1 MSALIPTM
9 MNRHWS
15 RTMIRP
21 GNQSDL
27 KFNSSDRNLKILILS
42 WEYPPNIV
50 GGLSRHVN
58 GLSIALAELGHE
70 VHVLTAAKGD
80 VTDFEVLNGV
90 NVHRV
95 FPLNQHE
102 NDFLTWIAGLNLAMA
117 FKADTL
123 AETIKFDI
131 IHAHDWLVGSAA
143 ITLKDVLSTPLL
155 STIHAHEKG
164 RHNGIYTEMQQF
176 IHQKE
181 LQLVTE
187 SEQLIVCSEYMRD
200 ELQGVFKI
208 EANNIAVIANG
219 IESNQAAV
227 KLNPIEIF
235 PILENRKYIFSMGR
249 IVKEKGF
256 ETFIEAARIAK
267 ETRQELFFVIAGK
280 GPMLEAYRQRTVE
293 EQLESHIC
301 FIGYVTDE
309 QRNALLE
316 SSELAVFP
324 SLYEPFGIVA
334 LESMIL
340 AKPTVV
346 SETGGLK
353 GIVKHLQTG
362 MWMVPGDAN
371 NMMESINYLLTYPEK
386 AKEIG
391 VKGREIARRLYSW
404 KRIAIQT
411 TRVIEDTL
419 LNKRALDRRIDVKS
433 MEESLKNY

>member
-1 MSALIPTM
+1 
-9 MNRHWS
+9 MNRP
-15 RTMIRP
+15 T
-21 GNQSDL
+21 NQLDL
-27 KFNSSDRNLKILILS
+27 KVNSSDRKLNILILS
-42 WEYPPNIV
+42 WEYPPNII

-58 GLSIALAELGHE
+58 GLSIALAGLGHE
-70 VHVLTAAKGD
+70 VHVLTAGKGD
-80 VTDFEVLNGV
+80 LPDFEVLNGV
-90 NVHRV
+90 NVYRV
-95 FPLNQHE
+95 FPLNQHD

-117 FKADTL
+117 FRADAL
-123 AETIKFDI
+123 SVTIKFDI

-143 ITLKDVLSTPLL
+143 ITLKDVLALPLL
-155 STIHAHEKG
+155 STIHAHEQG

-187 SEQLIVCSEYMRD
+187 SDQLIVCSDYMRD
-200 ELQGVFKI
+200 ELKGIFKI
-208 EANNIAVIANG
+208 EENKIAVIANG
-219 IESNQAAV
+219 IDLNQAV
-227 KLNPIEIF
+227 VTLNPIEIF

-256 ETFIEAARIAK
+256 ETVIEAARIAK
-267 ETRQELFFVIAGK
+267 ETKQELFFVIAGK
-280 GPMLEAYRQRTVE
+280 GPMLEAYRQRIVE
-293 EQLESHIC
+293 EHLESHLC
-301 FIGYVTDE
+301 FIGFVTDE

-316 SSELAVFP
+316 SSELTVFP

-353 GIVKHLQTG
+353 GIIKHLQTG
-362 MWMVPGDAN
+362 MWMVPGDAT
-371 NMMESINYLLTYPEK
+371 NMMDSINYLLTYPEK

-391 VKGREIARRLYSW
+391 IKGREIAKRLYSW

-411 TRVIEDTL
+411 THVIEDTL
-419 LNKRALDRRIDVKS
+419 LNKRALDVCKDVRL